1 MLEIIYHTGIIMY
14 MYNVDH
20 TMYTVFIV
28 CEKSRNVDLEHGCKI
43 GPMICSRLL
52 TLLPYTSVCTFTYK
66 QYTIFVYNFT
76 TMAQVCYIPQFSHN
90 VIYTNLGAF
99 SPHYIV

>member
-28 CEKSRNVDLEHGCKI
+28 CE
-43 GPMICSRLL
+43 
-52 TLLPYTSVCTFTYK
+52 
-66 QYTIFVYNFT
+66 
-76 TMAQVCYIPQFSHN
+76 SHAIWTWSM
-90 VIYTNLGAF
+90 VVKLDQ
-99 SPHYIV
+99 